1 MTAATIVLL
10 IAWLAAP
17 EARHAS
23 DIAFAQTAPDQQASQ
38 TGAKP
43 TSAPAVPPPVAAK
56 PCSTAS
62 PSTPAARTDCKPAGK
77 SKKRKSSG
85 QTAAADASSGPTRK
99 VVSNGSTTDPAPAIS
114 PGMTD
119 QQATQQ
125 RETTNHLLAMT
136 DENLKAIK
144 SRQLN
149 PVQEDT
155 VNQIKSYMKQSRDAA
170 DSGDVQRAYTLA
182 NKARLL
188 SGDLLKH

>member
-1 MTAATIVLL
+1 MT
-10 IAWLAAP
+10 
-17 EARHAS
+17 E
-23 DIAFAQTAPDQQASQ
+23 
-38 TGAKP
+38 
-43 TSAPAVPPPVAAK
+43 
-56 PCSTAS
+56 
-62 PSTPAARTDCKPAGK
+62 
-77 SKKRKSSG
+77 
-85 QTAAADASSGPTRK
+85 
-99 VVSNGSTTDPAPAIS
+99 
-114 PGMTD
+114 